1 MGWCTAW
8 ERKSML
14 GAYWRPLAVWVCG
27 EQVRPCG
34 LPFSC
39 RLMPVSGVWWLFGR
53 AEGPSRNHEDFGVAA
68 AMSLTRSAPAR

>member
-53 AEGPSRNHEDFGVAA
+53 AEDQVETTKTSE
-68 AMSLTRSAPAR
+68 SLRLCH